1 MLLPHCIAGAG
12 LRKKEGIL
20 HTLLA
25 DTHVFV
31 GYLVIVSCAFKTDQ
45 RHPITQRKTR
55 VLARKNTAVTTPRFF
70 LADDQEEMLQTV
82 AQVLEGQF
90 KVVGTAEDGERAFE
104 LAPSLS
110 PDVLVLDISMPGMDG
125 IEVALRLRNQG
136 SKAKVVFLTVHE
148 DTDFVKAAMSV
159 GALGYVLKLC
169 LATDL
174 VPAIWKALEGNA
186 FVSPSIHLAGCGKMD
201 SAT

>member
-1 MLLPHCIAGAG
+1 M
-12 LRKKEGIL
+12 
-20 HTLLA
+20 LA
-25 DTHVFV
+25 DTRVFA
-31 GYLVIVSCAFKTDQ
+31 GYFVNMACPFETDR

-55 VLARKNTAVTTPRFF
+55 VLAREDTAVTTPRVF

-110 PDVLVLDISMPGMDG
+110 PDVLVLDISMPVMDG
-125 IEVALRLRNQG
+125 IEVASRLRNQG
-136 SKAKVVFLTVHE
+136 SKAKVVFLTVHD
-148 DTDFVKAAMSV
+148 DTDFVKAAMSA
-159 GALGYVLKLC
+159 GALGYVLKPC

-174 VPAIWKALEGNA
+174 VPAIWRALEGNT
-186 FVSPSIHLAGCGKMD
+186 FVSPSVCWV
-201 SAT
+201 

>member
-31 GYLVIVSCAFKTDQ
+31 GYFVIVACAFKTDQ

-55 VLARKNTAVTTPRFF
+55 VLARKNTAVTTPRVF

-110 PDVLVLDISMPGMDG
+110 PDVLVPRDISMPLMDG

-148 DTDFVKAAMSV
+148 DTDFVEAAMSA
-159 GALGYVLKLC
+159 GALGYVLKPC

-174 VPAIWKALEGNA
+174 VPAIWKALGGNT
-186 FVSPSIHLAGCGKMD
+186 FVSPSIYRG
-201 SAT
+201 

>member
-1 MLLPHCIAGAG
+1 M
-12 LRKKEGIL
+12 
-20 HTLLA
+20 
-25 DTHVFV
+25 FV
-31 GYLVIVSCAFKTDQ
+31 GYFVIVAGAVKTDQ

-55 VLARKNTAVTTPRFF
+55 VLARKNTAAPTPRVF

-110 PDVLVLDISMPGMDG
+110 PDVLVLDISMPVMDG
-125 IEVALRLRNQG
+125 IEVALRLRNQD

-148 DTDFVKAAMSV
+148 DTDFVEAAMST
-159 GALGYVLKLC
+159 GALGYVLKPC

-174 VPAIWKALEGNA
+174 VPAIWKALEGNT
-186 FVSPSIHLAGCGKMD
+186 FVSPSICLG
-201 SAT
+201 